1 MKKLF
6 LILVF
11 VPFIHSQLST
21 QLLLETLKQNPSLL
35 LSNPELLRTVISA
48 GKTQQPQP
56 RREDCSALKKQNK
69 LLRQMLSSVTGPG
82 ILNDLDFTESVKS
95 QQVVNPAQL
104 LKPVAQ
110 APPKPTISLTSS
122 LVTPPA
128 TWTTSMTTTS
138 YVTTVTHTETQEVPI
153 ILRGQKVVTTIYESH
168 TQVVT
173 ATEIKTSSIHMTP
186 SPTWEVK
193 TVTITPTA
201 VAPAALPLNHLL
213 KTASIPQP
221 LILPQLQQQQPKKR
235 NNKLAEAQVVEID
248 KSTSNRDDLRSAYG
262 AFFASSAQRSAARFG
277 DILRPVRNSNPL
289 FSSQQDDYDYYED
302 FDQQFLAAQNK
313 PVYVQSPPQKSKV
326 FTLYFSG
333 SRPGEFTTKLTRLA
347 VDDNGQPILSRN
359 KRDSDISPSKVLP
372 IENTLPPSFLN
383 ELDSSDA
390 LYEIKTVVPESD
402 LDSSMTVVTVTQTV
416 TVTDPLVAC
425 SV

>member
-1 MKKLF
+1 M
-6 LILVF
+6 
-11 VPFIHSQLST
+11 
-21 QLLLETLKQNPSLL
+21 
-35 LSNPELLRTVISA
+35 
-48 GKTQQPQP
+48 
-56 RREDCSALKKQNK
+56 
-69 LLRQMLSSVTGPG
+69 
-82 ILNDLDFTESVKS
+82 
-95 QQVVNPAQL
+95 
-104 LKPVAQ
+104 
-110 APPKPTISLTSS
+110 
-122 LVTPPA
+122 
-128 TWTTSMTTTS
+128 
-138 YVTTVTHTETQEVPI
+138 
-153 ILRGQKVVTTIYESH
+153 
-168 TQVVT
+168 VT

-372 IENTLPPSFLN
+372 IENTLPPSFSD